1 MKTMATHSS
10 ATAREHTPHL
20 IDSQNLNAET
30 SSNDEKLEALAEI
43 ICSAGEES
51 SAALLVLM
59 ATLENSMQPKELAH
73 TTKHIAFTRC
83 GELNS
88 FGIVDDQVALVQE
101 KLLARNTSQ

>member
-1 MKTMATHSS
+1 MASHSS

-20 IDSQNLNAET
+20 TDSQNLTAET
-30 SSNDEKLEALAEI
+30 LSNEEKIEALVEI

-59 ATLENSMQPKELAH
+59 ATLEDSIHPKELAH
-73 TTKHIAFTRC
+73 TMKHIAFTRC

-88 FGIVDDQVALVQE
+88 FGIVDDQIALVE
-101 KLLARNTSQ
+101 NKLFANNKP